1 MKKNANNLIQSVRRV
16 LGKSENRI
24 PAIKGV
30 RGLSRSDCETAILY
44 AQTIIRCGT
53 WEGELMRPRGEVS
66 ELMSAFGLP
75 V

>member
-1 MKKNANNLIQSVRRV
+1 MEKKANTLIQSVQRA
-16 LGKSENRI
+16 LSKSENRI

-53 WEGELMRPRGEVS
+53 WEGELMRPRGEAA